1 LRPAWFPGLTGAP
14 SARRR
19 GGNHGSRVTAR
30 SVRELCPGKPGRP
43 GFRTGC
49 RRRGREGGKGGGHRI
64 PSVGIG
70 FPDSIC
76 FPSRA
81 VPPAAGMCAG
91 LFCIT
96 KEPACSSSSS
106 SSRRPAPPHLAFP
119 RPAVRV
125 PSRNWLPGRG
135 SRYPEGGGGRG
146 GNNWAGA
153 GETRGSERQDRE
165 GAVSPG
171 RAALPLARTAP
182 PAAADWRMLKFGLKA
197 PEEVF

>member
-1 LRPAWFPGLTGAP
+1 MRPAWFPGLTGAP

-135 SRYPEGGGGRG
+135 FQVPGRGRGPRRQQLGGCGRNARLRAPRPRGGGEPRPCRPAIG
-146 GNNWAGA
+146 
-153 GETRGSERQDRE
+153 QDRP
-165 GAVSPG
+165 AG
-171 RAALPLARTAP
+171 RR
-182 PAAADWRMLKFGLKA
+182 
-197 PEEVF
+197 